1 MIRRNFFR
9 LTAGAG
15 LAAAPALAAPE
26 SDAADRQVIAA
37 GDGIPHS
44 TRAYTQLLSRLAAE
58 PDSYSQKGVVEAL
71 EKKFA
76 ALLGKEYAVFLPTG
90 TLANH
95 LAVRILAGDRRRVL
109 VQKDCHLYNDCGD
122 CVQSLSG
129 LNMVP
134 LDAMTLD
141 AVEAEMNR
149 AATGRVVTS
158 VGALQI
164 ESPVRRRSGQMVDFE
179 EMRKICDYLRERK
192 VGLHLDGARIFLGSA
207 YTGIPVKQ
215 YAALFDTVYVSLY
228 KYFNAASGAVLAGP
242 KALLENLYHT
252 RRMFGGG
259 LHQAWPFAAVALHY
273 AEGFESRFRSAVD
286 CSEKVIA
293 AMQKDSNYEIERIP
307 QGTNLFRFRVRG
319 VNAAIYQQRLES
331 AGVSARA
338 PESGEWY
345 TLAVNE
351 TWNRMSPEEILS
363 AFRKALG

>member
-1 MIRRNFFR
+1 MKRRNFFQ
-9 LTAGAG
+9 LTASAG
-15 LAAAPALAAPE
+15 LAATPALAAPE
-26 SDAADRQVIAA
+26 GDAADRRVIAA

-44 TRAYTQLLSRLAAE
+44 TRAYAQLLSRLDVE
-58 PDSYSQKGVVEAL
+58 PDVYSQKGAVEAL

-76 ALLGKEYAVFLPTG
+76 ALLGKEHAVFLPTG

-95 LAVRILAGDRRRVL
+95 LAVRILAGGRKRVL

-134 LDAMTLD
+134 LDAMTLE
-141 AVEAEMNR
+141 AVEAEVNR
-149 AATGRVVTS
+149 AATGRVLTS

-179 EMRKICDYLRERK
+179 EMRRICGYLRERK
-192 VGLHLDGARIFLGSA
+192 VGLHLDGARLFLAPA

-242 KALLENLYHT
+242 KPLLENLYHT

-273 AEGFESRFRSAVD
+273 AEGFENRFRSAVD

-293 AMQKDSNYEIERIP
+293 AMQKDSNFEIERIP

-351 TWNRMSPEEILS
+351 TWNRMPPEEILS